1 MNKIRNFL
9 PINSCKFIRTNE
21 NPADTGARRTKP
33 DGLLGKTLR
42 WKGQSL
48 LNSLQYSFDSYCVCC
63 EEKHACSFDCE
74 ISSWKPG
81 DETDLEE
88 KRFVVTMK
96 GTAEFVSGI
105 GAIVN
110 VERFSCLERM
120 LRVTA
125 YVWRFCSKLFKWL
138 KGKVDKLIGVKNLMK
153 ETL

>member
-1 MNKIRNFL
+1 M
-9 PINSCKFIRTNE
+9 S
-21 NPADTGARRTKP
+21 
-33 DGLLGKTLR
+33 KTLW
-42 WKGQSL
+42 WKSQSL

-63 EEKHACSFDCE
+63 DGKDACSFDCE

-88 KRFVVTMK
+88 KCFVVTMK
-96 GTAEFVSGI
+96 STAEFVSGI
-105 GAIVN
+105 GAIIN

-120 LRVTA
+120 LRVTT

>member
-1 MNKIRNFL
+1 M
-9 PINSCKFIRTNE
+9 S
-21 NPADTGARRTKP
+21 
-33 DGLLGKTLR
+33 KTLC
-42 WKGQSL
+42 WKSPSL
-48 LNSLQYSFDSYCVCC
+48 LNSSQYSFDSYCVCC

-74 ISSWKPG
+74 ISSWKPD
-81 DETDLEE
+81 DEIDLEE

-96 GTAEFVSGI
+96 STAEFVSGT
-105 GAIVN
+105 GAIIN

-125 YVWRFCSKLFKWL
+125 YVWRFCSKLFKCL